1 MLVRLTYLA
10 REQRGA
16 QTETTQTTKRG
27 CSMPSQEP
35 QLAGRATLTHFDRAG
50 RARMVDV
57 GEKPETERIAVAS
70 GRVRMAKE
78 TIGLIRTGHAAKGD
92 VLAVAQVAAVM
103 GAKRTADLIP
113 MCHPLMLTRID
124 VTFELLQNEVRVEAS
139 VATRGRTGV
148 EMEALTAVA
157 TAALTIYDMLKAVDR
172 GMTIDEI
179 KLESKVGGR
188 SGSWVR
194 DLETSSTVPAN
205 EAN

>member
-1 MLVRLTYLA
+1 
-10 REQRGA
+10 
-16 QTETTQTTKRG
+16 
-27 CSMPSQEP
+27 MPSEVP
-35 QLAGRATLTHFDRAG
+35 RAADRATLTHFDRAG

-70 GRVRMAKE
+70 GRVRMARE
-78 TIGLIRTGHAAKGD
+78 TIELIRTGHAAKGD

-103 GAKRTADLIP
+103 GAKRTAELIP

-179 KLESKVGGR
+179 QLESKVGGR
-188 SGSWVR
+188 SGHWSR
-194 DLETSSTVPAN
+194 DAETPATVPAN
-205 EAN
+205 EAT

>member
-1 MLVRLTYLA
+1 MSRQESQA
-10 REQRGA
+10 GDREA
-16 QTETTQTTKRG
+16 
-27 CSMPSQEP
+27 
-35 QLAGRATLTHFDRAG
+35 LTHFDRAG

-57 GEKPETERIAVAS
+57 GEKPETDRVAVAS
-70 GRVRMAKE
+70 GRVRMAGA
-78 TIGLIRTGHAAKGD
+78 TVDLIRTGRATKGD

-124 VTFELLQNEVRVEAS
+124 VSFELQQDEVRVEAT

-172 GMTIDEI
+172 GMTIEAI
-179 KLESKVGGR
+179 QLQSKVGGR
-188 SGSWVR
+188 SGAWNR
-194 DLETSSTVPAN
+194 DGETAATAVAD
-205 EAN
+205 EAD